1 LNAGPKKLAPVARSI
16 LSTKSRKM
24 SASNSSASN
33 TMNAAP
39 KKVAKKVAAPAPVAE
54 AVAAP
59 APVAVE
65 APKKAVKK
73 VAEAVAAPVA
83 APVVVAAPVAT
94 EAPVA
99 SAAAETSF
107 ADEVASLQKELKAVR
122 DAASAALDVL
132 KRVVKRAGQDV
143 KEARKNKR
151 RARAEPAEGEVRKP
165 SNFEKPVPITDE
177 LSVFLGGGKNNHMSR
192 KDVNSAIHKYIKDKG
207 LGKGQVVSPDASLR
221 KLLGV
226 AESDNLTIF
235 NIQTYMKRHYIKPTV
250 AAVPAA

>member
-1 LNAGPKKLAPVARSI
+1 MNAWPKKLALPVASF
-16 LSTKSRKM
+16 LSTKSREM

-39 KKVAKKVAAPAPVAE
+39 KKVAKKVAAPAEAAAPVAAVEAPKKVVKKVAE
-54 AVAAP
+54 APAAVPVVAAPAP
-59 APVAVE
+59 APVAVPAASE
-65 APKKAVKK
+65 AP
-73 VAEAVAAPVA
+73 
-83 APVVVAAPVAT
+83 
-94 EAPVA
+94 A
-99 SAAAETSF
+99 SAETTF

-132 KRVVKRAGQDV
+132 KRAVKRAAQDV

-151 RARAEPAEGEVRKP
+151 RARPEPAEGEVRKP

-177 LSVFLGGGKNNHMSR
+177 LSAFLGGGKNNQMSR

-207 LGKGQVVSPDASLR
+207 LGKGQVVTPDASLR

-235 NIQTYMKRHYIKPTV
+235 NIQTYMKRHYIKPAV
-250 AAVPAA
+250 AAVPATKA

>member
-1 LNAGPKKLAPVARSI
+1 
-16 LSTKSRKM
+16 
-24 SASNSSASN
+24 
-33 TMNAAP
+33 MNAAP
-39 KKVAKKVAAPAPVAE
+39 KKVAKKVIASVAE
-54 AVAAP
+54 AIAAP

-65 APKKAVKK
+65 APKKVVKK
-73 VAEAVAAPVA
+73 AAEAVAAPAPVAVA
-83 APVVVAAPVAT
+83 APVVAAAPVAT
-94 EAPVA
+94 EAPAVT
-99 SAAAETSF
+99 AETSF
-107 ADEVASLQKELKAVR
+107 ADEVTSLQKELKAVR

-132 KRVVKRAGQDV
+132 KRVVKRAAQDV

-177 LSVFLGGGKNNHMSR
+177 LSAFLGGGKNNHMSR

-207 LGKGQVVSPDASLR
+207 LGKGQVVTPDATLR

-250 AAVPAA
+250 PAVPAVPAAKA

>member
-1 LNAGPKKLAPVARSI
+1 
-16 LSTKSRKM
+16 M

-39 KKVAKKVAAPAPVAE
+39 KKVAKKVAAPVAE

-73 VAEAVAAPVA
+73 VAEAVAAPAPVA
-83 APVVVAAPVAT
+83 APVVAAAPVAT

-99 SAAAETSF
+99 AESSF

-177 LSVFLGGGKNNHMSR
+177 LSAFLGGGKNNQMSR

-207 LGKGQVVSPDASLR
+207 LGKGQVVTPDAALR

-235 NIQTYMKRHYIKPTV
+235 NIQTYMKRHYIKPAV
-250 AAVPAA
+250 AAVPATKA

>member
-1 LNAGPKKLAPVARSI
+1 MNARPKKLAPRAPSI
-16 LSTKSRKM
+16 LGTKSREM

-39 KKVAKKVAAPAPVAE
+39 KKVAKKVAAPAEVAAPVAAVE
-54 AVAAP
+54 APKKVAKKTAEAPAAAPVVAAP
-59 APVAVE
+59 APV
-65 APKKAVKK
+65 
-73 VAEAVAAPVA
+73 VAAPVA
-83 APVVVAAPVAT
+83 S
-94 EAPVA
+94 EAPA
-99 SAAAETSF
+99 SAESSF

-132 KRVVKRAGQDV
+132 KRVVKRAAQDV

-177 LSVFLGGGKNNHMSR
+177 LSAFLGGGKNNQMSR

-207 LGKGQVVSPDASLR
+207 LGKGQVVTPDAALR

-235 NIQTYMKRHYIKPTV
+235 NIQTYMKRHYIKP
-250 AAVPAA
+250 AAPAAKA

>member
-1 LNAGPKKLAPVARSI
+1 
-16 LSTKSRKM
+16 M
-24 SASNSSASN
+24 SASNTSVSN
-33 TMNAAP
+33 TMNAP
-39 KKVAKKVAAPAPVAE
+39 KKVAKKVVATVAE
-54 AVAAP
+54 TPVVAAT
-59 APVAVE
+59 PVTE
-65 APKKAVKK
+65 TPKKVTKK
-73 VAEAVAAPVA
+73 AAETPVVAAQ
-83 APVVVAAPVAT
+83 APVAT
-94 EAPVA
+94 STTTTTTTTTEAPIA
-99 SAAAETSF
+99 TETSF

-132 KRVVKRAGQDV
+132 KRVVKRAAQDV

-177 LSVFLGGGKNNHMSR
+177 LSVFLGGGKNNQMSR

-207 LGKGQVVSPDASLR
+207 LGKGQVVTPDAALR

-250 AAVPAA
+250 AATTPAKA

>member
-1 LNAGPKKLAPVARSI
+1 
-16 LSTKSRKM
+16 M

-39 KKVAKKVAAPAPVAE
+39 KKVAKKVAAPVAE

-59 APVAVE
+59 APVAIE
-65 APKKAVKK
+65 APKKVVKK
-73 VAEAVAAPVA
+73 AAEAVAAPAPVA
-83 APVVVAAPVAT
+83 APVVAAAPVAT

-99 SAAAETSF
+99 AESSF

-177 LSVFLGGGKNNHMSR
+177 LSAFLGGGKNNHMSR

-235 NIQTYMKRHYIKPTV
+235 NIQTYMKRHYIKPAV
-250 AAVPAA
+250 ATATA

>member
-1 LNAGPKKLAPVARSI
+1 
-16 LSTKSRKM
+16 
-24 SASNSSASN
+24 
-33 TMNAAP
+33 MNAP
-39 KKVAKKVAAPAPVAE
+39 KKVAKKIAAPVVETPAAPAPVE
-54 AVAAP
+54 APKKVVKKAVEAPAPAAP
-59 APVAVE
+59 APVTTP
-65 APKKAVKK
+65 APTTTTTTSTTDST
-73 VAEAVAAPVA
+73 PS
-83 APVVVAAPVAT
+83 T
-94 EAPVA
+94 
-99 SAAAETSF
+99 ETSF

-132 KRVVKRAGQDV
+132 KRVVKRAAQDV

-177 LSVFLGGGKNNHMSR
+177 LSAFLGGGKNNQMSR

-207 LGKGQVVSPDASLR
+207 LGKGQVVTPDAALR

-235 NIQTYMKRHYIKPTV
+235 NIQTYMKRHYIKP
-250 AAVPAA
+250 AAPAKA

>member
-1 LNAGPKKLAPVARSI
+1 MNADPKKLAPVAGSI
-16 LSTKSRKM
+16 LGIKSREM

-39 KKVAKKVAAPAPVAE
+39 KKVAKKVAAPVAE

-73 VAEAVAAPVA
+73 VAEAVAAP
-83 APVVVAAPVAT
+83 APVAEPVVAAAPVAA
-94 EAPVA
+94 EA
-99 SAAAETSF
+99 SAVSAETSF

-177 LSVFLGGGKNNHMSR
+177 LSAFLGCGKNNHMSR

-207 LGKGQVVSPDASLR
+207 LGKGQVVTPDASLR

-235 NIQTYMKRHYIKPTV
+235 NIQTYMKRHYIKP
-250 AAVPAA
+250 AVPVAKA

>member
-1 LNAGPKKLAPVARSI
+1 
-16 LSTKSRKM
+16 M
-24 SASNSSASN
+24 SASNSSVSN

-39 KKVAKKVAAPAPVAE
+39 KKVAKKVTATVTETP
-54 AVAAP
+54 
-59 APVAVE
+59 
-65 APKKAVKK
+65 
-73 VAEAVAAPVA
+73 
-83 APVVVAAPVAT
+83 VVAAPVAEASKKVT
-94 EAPVA
+94 KKAVEAPAAPVSAPVA
-99 SAAAETSF
+99 TPVTTTTTVTTTTATEVPIATATETTFS
-107 ADEVASLQKELKAVR
+107 DEVASLQKELKAVR

-132 KRVVKRAGQDV
+132 KRVVKRAAQDV

-177 LSVFLGGGKNNHMSR
+177 LSVFLGGGKNNQMSR

-207 LGKGQVVSPDASLR
+207 LGKGQVVTPDTPLR

-235 NIQTYMKRHYIKPTV
+235 NIQTYMKRHYIKPAVATV
-250 AAVPAA
+250 TPTKA